1 MKPTVP
7 SVSKTGRAF
16 QHLRQL
22 LPLTTAFLLF
32 AWTPVVLSQG
42 KDASQAPSQDD
53 LSQLSIERIYGQ
65 REFNAKGFDGRWL
78 PATFGEGHDYVTLE
92 ASASTDGAK
101 EIVATDALS
110 GERKVLVAGEMLL
123 PDDEARP
130 VAIEDYQFSADRSL
144 VLIYT
149 NSKRV
154 WRRRSRGDYWILDR
168 SSRTIRKLASH
179 AAPATT
185 QFAKISPDSSKV
197 AYVIDGDIFVED
209 VRSGAVQ
216 KVTKKTSDKIIN
228 GTFDWVYEE
237 EFGLRDGF
245 RWSPDSQRIAY
256 WQLDTTG
263 VPVFTMINNTDSMY
277 PRLIQFAHPKT
288 GQRNSAC
295 RVGVVSAEGGPTQW
309 VRFAG
314 ENFAGENFGG
324 EDPSEHYIARMD
336 WIPDSN
342 QLVMQRLNR
351 LQNTNRLIRFDVAT
365 GKLSTLLTEGD
376 ETWIDVRDE
385 LHWLDKGQKF
395 TWTSERSGWRQ
406 IYIGSVE
413 TTLLKRI
420 TSDEFDVMSLL
431 HVDESAGGVY
441 FTASPGN
448 ATQQYLYQAN
458 LDGTGMR
465 RITPDEGFAGTN
477 SYQISANGTLAIH
490 THSSA
495 NKPPTVRLVSLP
507 SHEEVRMLE
516 SNEELAEKIAAL
528 DLSPVELF
536 TIDTGDVEM
545 DAWCVAPPNRKPG
558 EKYPL
563 LCYVYGEPAGSTVAD
578 RWGGNTFLW
587 HAMLA
592 QQGHVVVSI
601 DNRGT
606 KVAKGRAWRKSIYR
620 QVGIIAPQDQ
630 AAAVDKLI
638 ATRPYIDGTRVGI
651 WGWSGGGSMALNA
664 IFKFPDLYKMAISIA
679 PVPNQRYYDTIY
691 QERYMGLPNDN
702 VDGYRDG
709 SPLNF
714 ASQLKGDLLLIHGTG
729 DDNCH
734 YQTMEMLINELIH
747 HNKPFS
753 MMAYPNRSH
762 SIREG
767 QNTSRHLRELMT
779 RYILQNL

>member
-1 MKPTVP
+1 
-7 SVSKTGRAF
+7 
-16 QHLRQL
+16 
-22 LPLTTAFLLF
+22 
-32 AWTPVVLSQG
+32 
-42 KDASQAPSQDD
+42 
-53 LSQLSIERIYGQ
+53 
-65 REFNAKGFDGRWL
+65 
-78 PATFGEGHDYVTLE
+78 
-92 ASASTDGAK
+92 
-101 EIVATDALS
+101 
-110 GERKVLVAGEMLL
+110 
-123 PDDEARP
+123 
-130 VAIEDYQFSADRSL
+130 
-144 VLIYT
+144 
-149 NSKRV
+149 
-154 WRRRSRGDYWILDR
+154 
-168 SSRTIRKLASH
+168 
-179 AAPATT
+179 
-185 QFAKISPDSSKV
+185 
-197 AYVIDGDIFVED
+197 
-209 VRSGAVQ
+209 
-216 KVTKKTSDKIIN
+216 
-228 GTFDWVYEE
+228 
-237 EFGLRDGF
+237 
-245 RWSPDSQRIAY
+245 
-256 WQLDTTG
+256 
-263 VPVFTMINNTDSMY
+263 
-277 PRLIQFAHPKT
+277 
-288 GQRNSAC
+288 
-295 RVGVVSAEGGPTQW
+295 
-309 VRFAG
+309 
-314 ENFAGENFGG
+314 
-324 EDPSEHYIARMD
+324 
-336 WIPDSN
+336 
-342 QLVMQRLNR
+342 
-351 LQNTNRLIRFDVAT
+351 
-365 GKLSTLLTEGD
+365 
-376 ETWIDVRDE
+376 
-385 LHWLDKGQKF
+385 
-395 TWTSERSGWRQ
+395 
-406 IYIGSVE
+406 
-413 TTLLKRI
+413 
-420 TSDEFDVMSLL
+420 
-431 HVDESAGGVY
+431 
-441 FTASPGN
+441 
-448 ATQQYLYQAN
+448 
-458 LDGTGMR
+458 
-465 RITPDEGFAGTN
+465 
-477 SYQISANGTLAIH
+477 
-490 THSSA
+490 
-495 NKPPTVRLVSLP
+495 
-507 SHEEVRMLE
+507 MLE

-545 DAWCVAPPNRKPG
+545 DAWCIAPPNRKPG

-630 AAAVDKLI
+630 AAAVEKLI